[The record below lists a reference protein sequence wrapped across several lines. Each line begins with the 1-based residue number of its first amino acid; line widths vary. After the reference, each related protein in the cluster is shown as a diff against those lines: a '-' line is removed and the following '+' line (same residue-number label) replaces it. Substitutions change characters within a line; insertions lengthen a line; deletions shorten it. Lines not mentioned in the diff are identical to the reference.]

1 MRSSLLAWFVLITL
15 GLIDDVAA
23 QWKAGAAKVTITP
36 EQLMWMSG
44 YGGRDHAAEGKL
56 TELWGK
62 AVALEDPQGERAV
75 LVTVDL
81 VGIDRVTSEHVC
93 AAAAERFKLR
103 RDQIAINCSHTH
115 CGPVVG
121 HNLGAMYSFGAAE
134 RQRVDAYT
142 RQLETKLIEL
152 IGAALKKLAP
162 ARLEYAEGT
171 CDFAVN
177 RRANKEAD
185 VPQLRAAAQLKGPV
199 DHRVPVL
206 AIKNAQGELMA
217 VTFGYACHATV
228 LSFYQWCADYPGF
241 AMDAVERAHPGAIA
255 LFWAGCGAD
264 QNPLPRRQ
272 VELAQ
277 QYGERL
283 AKSVEAVLG
292 GKLNEVRGKLTTRYE
307 EIPLRLDTL
316 PTRAELLSQS
326 QDKNNYIALRAKGLL
341 AQIDAGTPLSPTYPY
356 PVQVWHVGNELR
368 WVVLGGEVVVDFALR
383 LAKELGP
390 RPTWIAGYSN
400 DVMAY
405 IPSLRVLKEGGYEG
419 ASAMIYYGLPT
430 SWDSTVEESIVA
442 KVHELAK

>member
-1 MRSSLLAWFVLITL
+1 MRSCLFVWFVLITC
-15 GLIDDVAA
+15 GMIHDAAA

-44 YGGRDHAAEGKL
+44 YGGRDHTAEGKL

-62 AVALEDPQGERAV
+62 AVALQDPQGERAV
-75 LVTVDL
+75 LVTLDL
-81 VGIDRVTSEHVC
+81 VGIDRSTAEHIC

-103 RDQIAINCSHTH
+103 REQIAINCSHTH

-121 HNLGAMYSFGAAE
+121 HNLGAMYSFDAVE
-134 RQRVDAYT
+134 RQRVDIYT
-142 RQLETKLIEL
+142 RQLESKLVDL
-152 IGAALKKLAP
+152 IGAALQKLAP
-162 ARLEYAEGT
+162 ARIEYSEGT

-185 VPQLRAAAQLKGPV
+185 VPQLRAAGQLKGPV

-206 AIKNAQGELMA
+206 AVKNAQGELLA

-228 LSFYQWCADYPGF
+228 LSFYQWCADYPGY
-241 AMDAVERAHPGAIA
+241 AMDAVERKHPGAIA

-264 QNPLPRRQ
+264 QNPIPRRQ

-283 AKSVEAVLG
+283 AKSVEAVLE
-292 GKLNEVRGKLTTRYE
+292 GKLNEVQGKLSTRYA
-307 EIPLRLDTL
+307 EIPLGFDTL
-316 PTRAELLSQS
+316 PTRDELVSQS
-326 QDKNNYIALRAKGLL
+326 QDKNKFIVLRAKSLL
-341 AQIDAGTPLSPTYPY
+341 AKIDGGTPLSPTYPY

-368 WVVLGGEVVVDFALR
+368 WVVLGGEVVVDFSLR

-430 SWDSTVEESIVA
+430 SWNSTVEESIVA